1 MIRSHRPAD
10 PMAYANFTLG
20 RLEDFGDD
28 LPGLLAASK
37 ARRITDYIRDSDC
50 RCSFECA
57 IFATMVYR
65 PWRLGR
71 VMAVGGIADGAPG
84 GDLAYETRAQ
94 SGAKRRAD

>member
-57 IFATMVYR
+57 SFATMVYR
-65 PWRLGR
+65 PWRLG
-71 VMAVGGIADGAPG
+71 
-84 GDLAYETRAQ
+84 GDLAYEARVQ
-94 SGAKRRAD
+94 SGVKRRAD